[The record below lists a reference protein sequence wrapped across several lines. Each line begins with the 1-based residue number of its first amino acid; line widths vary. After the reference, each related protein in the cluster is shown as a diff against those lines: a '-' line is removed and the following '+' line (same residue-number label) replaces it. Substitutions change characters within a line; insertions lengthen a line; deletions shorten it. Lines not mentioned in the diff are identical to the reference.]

1 MILTAAGPKVALWT
15 QRRYSV
21 MDNQPPSPWGS
32 CGSWEFRT
40 QDLKP
45 TEQAAFPLSS
55 TPGQQHKP
63 PGKISILRSVSDPV
77 VNFRRLETTEP
88 VMGCNRT
95 QVGWWR
101 SGVHTASTLCS
112 EYYLM
117 CPTSHFSAQR
127 RAGSGRRH
135 PSSTSLYVPVDTT
148 NTLSCNIPTHKAGTV
163 SYTSD
168 KVNNII

>member
-1 MILTAAGPKVALWT
+1 MHIKTVILTAAGPKVALWS

-21 MDNQPPSPWGS
+21 KDNQSPTPRGS
-32 CGSWEFRT
+32 YGSWEFRT

-45 TEQAAFPLSS
+45 TKQSALPLSS

-77 VNFRRLETTEP
+77 VDFRRLETTEP

-95 QVGWWR
+95 QVGWWL
-101 SGVHTASTLCS
+101 SVVHTASALCS

-117 CPTSHFSAQR
+117 CPTSQR
-127 RAGSGRRH
+127 RGGLVLEGGI
-135 PSSTSLYVPVDTT
+135 PVPLLCMSPW
-148 NTLSCNIPTHKAGTV
+148 TLQTP
-163 SYTSD
+163 
-168 KVNNII
+168 